1 MNTAVATN
9 EFTRFLKFFIE
20 ELKPRG
26 KWLTPFNVISIPI
39 IILGLIILYFRFTR
53 GLGYVTNLSQQFPW
67 GFWIGF
73 DVITG
78 VALAGGA
85 YVICFVVI
93 VMRIEKYHS
102 ILRVTVLN
110 GFLAY
115 VFYSGALLLDLG
127 RPWHI
132 ANPLIGN
139 SFGYNSV
146 MFLVAWHF
154 FVYTMALFLEFSPA
168 VAEWAGLAR
177 ARKILSKL
185 TLGTVILGFTISM
198 LHQSGLGALFLM
210 AKPKIHPLW
219 YSEYLPLLFFTSSVY
234 AGLSM
239 IIFEGTISHKVFKN
253 LIGEKTHHEHDQIV
267 LGLAKGAAVTMF
279 VYYFFEAFI
288 LLHDGERYKLV
299 TGFWGF
305 WYLLEIIGFVLVPCF
320 MYAYGVR
327 NKNLGVI
334 KVAAIATVLGVILNR
349 LNITM
354 IAFNWYAPNRYY
366 PSWQEIV
373 ITLMVV
379 FIEVWVF
386 RWIVTRMPVFSKA

>member
-9 EFTRFLKFFIE
+9 EFTRFLKFFVG

-168 VAEWAGLAR
+168 VAEWAGLEK